1 MKIPP
6 PLPLIAGYSV
16 NKKANAVKQA
26 EEEYKKKLTNQE
38 NQEREKLLENQKLQ
52 VARSAYGFLGTL
64 VLASAATIATGPL
77 ALAFG
82 AGVAIMS
89 WRTIVNARKLDKETE
104 KLSQFSQRVD
114 QRRAAQASSAPQ
126 VSKPWTP
133 DFGSPKF
140 AG

>member
-16 NKKANAVKQA
+16 NKKSSAVKQA
-26 EEEYKKKLTNQE
+26 EDEYVKTLTTQE
-38 NQEREKLLENQKLQ
+38 KQQREQILQRQQLQ

-77 ALAFG
+77 ALALG

-89 WRTIVNARKLDKETE
+89 WRTIANARKLDQESE
-104 KLSQFSQRVD
+104 NLSQFSQRVD
-114 QRRAAQASSAPQ
+114 RRRAAQSARAPQ

-140 AG
+140 G

>member
-16 NKKANAVKQA
+16 NKKANAVKRA
-26 EEEYKKKLTNQE
+26 EEEYLKTLTTQE
-38 NQEREKLLENQKLQ
+38 KQQREKMLENQKLQ

-89 WRTIVNARKLDKETE
+89 WRTIVNARKLDKEGE
-104 KLSQFSQRVD
+104 KLSQFSQQVD
-114 QRRAAQASSAPQ
+114 QRRAAQAARAPQ

-133 DFGSPKF
+133 DFGAPKF
-140 AG
+140 A